1 MSRLI
6 HLNGPSRVGKSTLA
20 SRYADSHPGTLCLD
34 VDVLVGQVDG
44 WREDFSAAFLVA
56 TAHGLALAKSHL
68 HDGQD
73 VVVPQ
78 LVTIFDQGNPFEVA
92 AAEAGARFVEV
103 ALLVDIEEHTRRLRE
118 KKPAFDVEARIQS
131 SLETSDLVERIR
143 GHLAEYL
150 RGRPD
155 TIRLDTTGLTIDQT
169 YVLLMN
175 LLDTCGIF

>member
-1 MSRLI
+1 VARLI

-20 SRYADSHPGTLCLD
+20 RRYADNHPGTLCLD

-56 TAHGLALAKSHL
+56 TSHGLDLVKSHL

-73 VVVPQ
+73 VVIPQ
-78 LVTIFDQGNPFEVA
+78 LVTIFDQGNPFEA
-92 AAEAGARFVEV
+92 AATEVGARFVEV
-103 ALLVDIEEHTRRLRE
+103 ALLVDIEEHTRRLRD

-131 SLETSDLVERIR
+131 VLETSDLVERIR

-150 RGRPD
+150 QGRPD
-155 TIRLDTTGLTIDQT
+155 TIQLDTTGLTIDQT
-169 YVLLMN
+169 YVRLTT
-175 LLDTCGIF
+175 LLDT

>member
-1 MSRLI
+1 VARLI

-20 SRYADSHPGTLCLD
+20 HRYADNHSGMVCID
-34 VDVLVGQVDG
+34 VDVLVGEVDG
-44 WREDFSAAFLVA
+44 WREDFRAAFLAA

-68 HDGQD
+68 QDGQD

-78 LVTIFDQGNPFEVA
+78 LVTIFDQGNPWEA
-92 AAEAGARFVEV
+92 AATEVGARYVEI

-150 RGRPD
+150 NGRPD
-155 TIRLDTTGLTIDQT
+155 TIQLDTSGLTIDQT
-169 YVLLMN
+169 YVHLMN
-175 LLDTCGIF
+175 LLDR

>member
-1 MSRLI
+1 MARLI

-20 SRYADSHPGTLCLD
+20 YRYADNHPGTLCLD

-56 TAHGLALAKSHL
+56 TARSLALAKSHL

-78 LVTIFDQGNPFEVA
+78 LVTIFDQGNPFEAA
-92 AAEAGARFVEV
+92 AAEVGARFVEV
-103 ALLVDIEEHTRRLRE
+103 ALLADIEEHTRRLRE
-118 KKPAFDVEARIQS
+118 KKLAFDVEARIQS
-131 SLETSDLVERIR
+131 VLETSDLVERLR

-150 RGRPD
+150 HGRPD
-155 TIRLDTTGLTIDQT
+155 TIQLDTTGLTIDQA
-169 YVLLMN
+169 YVRLTN
-175 LLDTCGIF
+175 LLDT